1 MVAMAD
7 GTLAMSPEEAVVR
20 WRQFARS
27 LHDGKQADI
36 HELAARADAVTD
48 EFKDIARVPE
58 AVPTLPETGKLYSKL
73 RPGRACGEDALPPD
87 LFVRFPKQLAAVM
100 HPIQTKA
107 ALTLAEPLQWRGGML
122 AFFAKDQA
130 APASVAAE
138 CSKNRE
144 IVLADVAGK
153 AYHKCRRQR
162 AVPFL

>member
-1 MVAMAD
+1 
-7 GTLAMSPEEAVVR
+7 
-20 WRQFARS
+20 
-27 LHDGKQADI
+27 
-36 HELAARADAVTD
+36 
-48 EFKDIARVPE
+48 
-58 AVPTLPETGKLYSKL
+58 
-73 RPGRACGEDALPPD
+73 
-87 LFVRFPKQLAAVM
+87 M

-162 AVPFL
+162 AVPFLERAARPSQMGGIAGRGTDFGSLAVRLMMDHCKACGLSFSLLFIDIVPAFHNLK